1 MAHYRTS
8 TVAFAL
14 TFAGPDRSHISG
26 YAIAVRTDLPFFIE
40 TFWSIVSITCMVRFL
55 ASLVPVLRFVRNQ
68 PGFSALAIL
77 TLALGIGVN
86 VAIFSALEAVVINP
100 LPFPEPNRLVAV
112 YEDSS
117 WIGYKKNTPAPA
129 NLMDWRRESKSLEDI
144 AATTGC
150 RAVLTGDG
158 APEEIMCRNVTA
170 NLWPVLGVRPILGRW
185 FTAAEDHFQPDV
197 VMIGEGLWTSRFGRD
212 PGILNRTIQIDGKGV
227 QVVGVMP
234 KWFRFPVDMEM
245 WRPVGFTPQQ
255 LSQRGAHYLSCY
267 GRLNRGVTI
276 EQASSELLAI
286 QHRLNKLYPDDT
298 NPRMGAFVEPLR
310 DALAGNTRPALW
322 ILMGAAGMV
331 LLIAC
336 VNVANLMLARA
347 TGRQRELAVRAALGA
362 SRGDLLGQVFA
373 ETLAVASLG
382 GAVGLA
388 FALASRRL
396 LENFIP
402 EALKGSVT
410 IKLDPTVI
418 GFAFL
423 VSLAAALL
431 ASLTPSFFIM
441 GVPLMNVLRQD
452 SRSGASRGTVKAR
465 AVLVVFE
472 VGVTVMLLAGAGLM
486 VRSLMAIWNT
496 ELGFRPAALMTARVT
511 LGGPKYPTDQKRFQF
526 YDRALEAIR
535 AIPGVAAADFA
546 STPPFFSIGN
556 SRGFAIEGRT
566 PANQWEPGDM
576 LTRYGTAGY
585 LQTIGATLSTG
596 RFFTELDRERAPQV
610 VIVNETF
617 ARTFYRGESALG
629 KRMSFSGQGFERQW
643 RTIVG
648 VVKEVRE
655 RGYDYAPKP
664 VTYLPVSQSPGA
676 FASILVARS
685 RQDSPETLLNSIR
698 HAIQSVDPDLPLGPA
713 RTFDETLELDQASRR
728 QQMFLLLAFGSVSL
742 VMACLGIYTML
753 AYTVELRR
761 QEIGVRLALGASK
774 GDLMRMVTGNGMK
787 LAGLGVL
794 GGIAAALAGARVL
807 RASLYEVQPFD
818 PLTLVAVCG
827 VLSLVALLACW
838 IPAQRAAAIEPA
850 ASLRL

>member
-1 MAHYRTS
+1 
-8 TVAFAL
+8 
-14 TFAGPDRSHISG
+14 
-26 YAIAVRTDLPFFIE
+26 
-40 TFWSIVSITCMVRFL
+40 MVRFL
-55 ASLVPVLRFVRNQ
+55 TSLVPVLRFLRNQ
-68 PGFSALAIL
+68 PRFSALSIL

-86 VAIFSALEAVVINP
+86 VSIFSALEAVVINP
-100 LPFPEPNRLVAV
+100 LPFLEPDRLVAV
-112 YEDSS
+112 YEYSS

-129 NLMDWRRESKSLEDI
+129 NFMDWRRESKGLEDI
-144 AATTGC
+144 AAATGC

-158 APEEIMCRNVTA
+158 EPEELLCRNVTA
-170 NLWPVLGVRPILGRW
+170 NLWPILGVKPILGRW

-197 VMIGEGLWTSRFGRD
+197 VMIGEGLWTRRFGRD
-212 PGILNRTIQIDGKGV
+212 PGILNRTVQIDGKAV
-227 QVVGVMP
+227 QVVGIMP

-255 LSQRGAHYLSCY
+255 LSQRGSHYLSCY
-267 GRLNRGVTI
+267 GRLKRGVTAG
-276 EQASSELLAI
+276 QASSELLAI
-286 QHRLNKLYPDDT
+286 QHRLNRLYPDDT

-310 DALAGNTRPALW
+310 DALAGNTRQALW

-336 VNVANLMLARA
+336 VNVANLLLARA

-382 GAVGLA
+382 GAVGVA
-388 FALASRRL
+388 FALAARRL

-410 IKLDPTVI
+410 ITLDPTVI

-431 ASLTPSFFIM
+431 AALTPSFFVL
-441 GVPLMNVLRQD
+441 GAPLMNVLRQD
-452 SRSGASRGTVKAR
+452 SRTGASRGGIKTR

-472 VGVTVMLLAGAGLM
+472 VGVTVMLLAAAGLM

-496 ELGFRPAALMTARVT
+496 ELGFRPAGLMAARVT
-511 LGGPKYPTDQKRFQF
+511 LGGPKYPNDQKRFQF

-535 AIPGVAAADFA
+535 AIPGMAAADFA

-585 LQTIGATLSTG
+585 LQTIGATLARG
-596 RFFTELDRERAPQV
+596 RFFTESDGERAPQV

-617 ARTFYRGESALG
+617 ARTFYPGESALG

-648 VVKEVRE
+648 VVKEVKE

-664 VTYLPVSQSPGA
+664 VTYVTVSQSPGA
-676 FASILVARS
+676 FATILLARS
-685 RQDSPETLLNSIR
+685 RQGSPETLLNSIR
-698 HAIQSVDPDLPLGPA
+698 RAIQSVDPDLPLGPA
-713 RTFDETLELDQASRR
+713 RTFDEILELDQASRR

-742 VMACLGIYTML
+742 VMACLGIYAIL

-794 GGIAAALAGARVL
+794 GGIAAALAGARLL

-818 PLTLVAVCG
+818 PLTLVAVGG
-827 VLSLVALLACW
+827 VLSLVAFCACW
-838 IPAQRAAAIEPA
+838 IPARRAAAVEPA
-850 ASLRL
+850 AALRL